1 MLTEHRVE
9 ISFVKWMLLGVP
21 TSGFILVSLYL
32 VLVKWLYP
40 NHIRPNAE
48 AATYI
53 KDEKIKMGAP
63 TPEEKRVL
71 IIFIGTA
78 LLWITKD
85 LIKPYVSTAMDDN
98 IIALIGAM
106 VLFFMPS
113 GLKGR
118 SLLEWEDSKKMP
130 WGIILLFVGGIALA
144 GALEKCGVL
153 KMTGEFLATYSTLGL
168 MGMILIVIMVSI
180 FMSELLS
187 NVAQVIVFA
196 PVLVSLALAMGS
208 SPLYLGIPMTLAASC
223 ASMLPMGSPPNAIA
237 FSSGYIPM
245 RQMIKTGFVLNLIC
259 IAILFITCVFLKPL
273 VFNLDQ

>member
-1 MLTEHRVE
+1 
-9 ISFVKWMLLGVP
+9 MLLGVP